1 MRTDLNIRELLE
13 RGAENIAS
21 IIDDNINAARVST
34 PCFLNLGR
42 DDIFRGR
49 HIQIEDARPS
59 VLQMH
64 ELRFGISSGGDDIVS
79 KSPELMDKLSAE
91 AAGAASDEPGLRC
104 HGVSAHAVYKEV
116 QEAKAK

>member
-1 MRTDLNIRELLE
+1 MRTGLVIRELLKC
-13 RGAENIAS
+13 GTKDIAS
-21 IIDDNINAARVST
+21 IVDNNINAAGVNT
-34 PCFLNLGR
+34 PCFFDLGL

-49 HIQIEDARPS
+49 HIQVEDARPS
-59 VLQMH
+59 FFQMC
-64 ELRFGISSGGDDIVS
+64 ELRLSVPPSSDDIVS

-116 QEAKAK
+116 QEARAK